1 MSSMNRRA
9 WILGVAVSALVF
21 TAPHRALAQ
30 AGMEAGAITG
40 QSTGLAKHPKDAGS
54 TINNATNNTNSK
66 TAAATGGNAKTIPA
80 GKPVGTTLPV
90 RRTRPSSGAPG
101 TLNGQVLEH
110 GTAKPVP
117 NVLLRLTSTE
127 PQYVV
132 ETKLARTDSTG
143 SWSITDVEPGRWSL
157 AVDKERMPLT
167 YACADS
173 SRFLVVSKSEALH
186 VAPFAL
192 YRTACVEGHVQWADG
207 YVFSDAPVLVVPRRA
222 SLPPAHG
229 RVNGVGDYLICSA
242 PADSAMVWLQ
252 LRDGR
257 RIGSPVSL
265 AVGKDARVDFKPP
278 SEETMPGTLLLL
290 NARTAS
296 GEKVPFARMLMVG
309 RRLGVAGEP
318 SVVFVRDANANRE
331 GEVLT
336 HVPFGTYE
344 IIGWNPRQGEWGRV
358 EQLVV
363 ARGAG
368 DSFQHEVT
376 MRGTSTSE
384 EQEEWRQAMLDRA
397 DDFQLHW
404 VP

>member
-1 MSSMNRRA
+1 MNRRA
-9 WILGVAVSALVF
+9 WIGNVALAALLF
-21 TAPHRALAQ
+21 TAPVRALAQ
-30 AGMEAGAITG
+30 AGMEAGAATSHAAG
-40 QSTGLAKHPKDAGS
+40 WAKHQKETGS
-54 TINNATNNTNSK
+54 KMGPSTSTTTKTTTATS
-66 TAAATGGNAKTIPA
+66 GNAKTIPA

-90 RRTRPSSGAPG
+90 RRTRPASGAPATIRG
-101 TLNGQVLEH
+101 EVLEH
-110 GTAKPVP
+110 STAKPVK
-117 NVLLRLTSTE
+117 NVLLHLVSTD

-143 SWSITDVEPGRWSL
+143 SWVITDVEPGRWSL
-157 AVDKERMPLT
+157 SVDNERMPAT
-167 YACADS
+167 YACS
-173 SRFLVVSKSEALH
+173 EVSRNIVVVKNEALH
-186 VAPFAL
+186 VAPFGL

-222 SLPPAHG
+222 SLPPARG
-229 RVNGVGDYLICSA
+229 RVNGVGDYQICSA
-242 PADSAMVWLQ
+242 AADSAMVWLQ

-278 SEETMPGTLLLL
+278 SEENMPGTTLLL
-290 NARTAS
+290 NARTAG
-296 GEKVPFARMLMVG
+296 GEKIPFARMLMVG
-309 RRLGVAGEP
+309 RRLGVGTEP

-344 IIGWNPRQGEWGRV
+344 IIGWNPREGEWGRV

-368 DSFQHEVT
+368 DSFEHEVT
-376 MRGTSTSE
+376 MRGTSTAE
-384 EQEEWRQAMLDRA
+384 EQEAWRQELLDRA